1 MTVINLFRI
10 GGSCYFKHYFGS
22 RELFD
27 EFRAYYDSLEYRFR
41 VGEGE
46 LEDVI
51 GKLRSYGFEV
61 NLVEEDEISEYT
73 VIIDKFK
80 KHGDLLRNAVDVV
93 ELGDEKAL
101 VMKDKVAVE
110 EALERGRKPDEEW
123 LERL

>member
-1 MTVINLFRI
+1 M
-10 GGSCYFKHYFGS
+10 
-22 RELFD
+22 FD